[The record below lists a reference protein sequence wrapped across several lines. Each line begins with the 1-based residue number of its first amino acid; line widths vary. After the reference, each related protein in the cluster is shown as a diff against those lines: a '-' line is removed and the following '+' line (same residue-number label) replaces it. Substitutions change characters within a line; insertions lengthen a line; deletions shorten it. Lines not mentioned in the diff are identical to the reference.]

1 MIVNFASKS
10 RIFISGKKSTG
21 SLGEDVIKDRII
33 DQYVGERVRIRRVS
47 LGLSQQAVA
56 ERLGLTFQQIQKYE
70 KGKNRIG
77 SSRLY
82 QLSQLLKVD
91 IGYFF
96 EGLDA
101 GDEALAVT
109 REIAAAFDSVSPQ
122 FGSRE
127 FVELNR
133 GYWRIPTPEMRR
145 AVLSLIELVAEGHDE
160 NAPAAS
166 YETCTAR

>member
-1 MIVNFASKS
+1 M
-10 RIFISGKKSTG
+10 
-21 SLGEDVIKDRII
+21 IKDRVI

-56 ERLGLTFQQIQKYE
+56 ARLGLTFQQIQKYE

-82 QLSQLLKVD
+82 QLSKLLNVD
-91 IGYFF
+91 VGWFF

-101 GDEALAVT
+101 GEETLAIT

-133 GYWRIPTPEMRR
+133 AYWQIPGPEVRQTILR
-145 AVLSLIELVAEGHDE
+145 LIELIADE
-160 NAPAAS
+160 QESTEAA
-166 YETCTAR
+166 

>member
-1 MIVNFASKS
+1 V
-10 RIFISGKKSTG
+10 
-21 SLGEDVIKDRII
+21 LEDRII

-56 ERLGLTFQQIQKYE
+56 ARLGLTFQQIQKYE

-77 SSRLY
+77 SSRLH
-82 QLSQLLKVD
+82 QLARLLHVNV
-91 IGYFF
+91 GWFF

-101 GDEALAVT
+101 GDETLAIT

-133 GYWRIPTPEMRR
+133 AYWQIPETEVRKTILR
-145 AVLSLIELVAEGHDE
+145 LIELIADGQ
-160 NAPAAS
+160 NTAPASLQA
-166 YETCTAR
+166 TGNP

>member
-1 MIVNFASKS
+1 M
-10 RIFISGKKSTG
+10 
-21 SLGEDVIKDRII
+21 IKDRII

-56 ERLGLTFQQIQKYE
+56 ARLQLTFQQIQKYE

-82 QLSQLLKVD
+82 QLANLLHVD
-91 IGYFF
+91 VGWFF

-101 GDEALAVT
+101 GEEALAVT
-109 REIAAAFDSVSPQ
+109 REIAAAFDNVSPQ

-133 GYWRIPTPEMRR
+133 AYWQIPR
-145 AVLSLIELVAEGHDE
+145 ADLRKTILTLIELIAREQDKTVA
-160 NAPAAS
+160 A
-166 YETCTAR
+166 

>member
-1 MIVNFASKS
+1 
-10 RIFISGKKSTG
+10 
-21 SLGEDVIKDRII
+21 VIKDRII

-47 LGLSQQAVA
+47 LGMSQQSVA
-56 ERLGLTFQQIQKYE
+56 AQLGLTFQQIQKYE

-82 QLSQLLKVD
+82 QLSKLLRVD

-96 EGLDA
+96 DGLDA
-101 GDEALAVT
+101 DDETLAVT

-133 GYWRIPTPEMRR
+133 AYWRIPTAEMRK
-145 AVLSLIELVAEGHDE
+145 AVLTLVELIAEDE
-160 NAPAAS
+160 TDAAPSTQSEPCLAG
-166 YETCTAR
+166 

>member
-1 MIVNFASKS
+1 M
-10 RIFISGKKSTG
+10 
-21 SLGEDVIKDRII
+21 LEDRII

-56 ERLGLTFQQIQKYE
+56 GRLGLTFQQVQKYE

-82 QLSQLLKVD
+82 QLAKLLNVD
-91 IGYFF
+91 VGWFF

-101 GDEALAVT
+101 GEEALAIT

-133 GYWRIPTPEMRR
+133 AYWQVPGTELRQTI
-145 AVLSLIELVAEGHDE
+145 LKLIELVAAGQSG
-160 NAPAAS
+160 APAS
-166 YETCTAR
+166 PSR